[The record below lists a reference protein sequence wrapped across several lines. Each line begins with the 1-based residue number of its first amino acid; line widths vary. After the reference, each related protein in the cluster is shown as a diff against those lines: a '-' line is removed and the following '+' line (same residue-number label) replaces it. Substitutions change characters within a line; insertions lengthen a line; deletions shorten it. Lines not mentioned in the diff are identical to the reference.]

1 MPDETVFQ
9 SHLGGFA
16 YRCRVVPC
24 RGRPALE
31 PVLFLGGAFQDMYA
45 WRRHEA
51 ELAPHATVVT
61 LDLPGWGGAEPL
73 PPSYGVDFLA
83 RAAGL
88 ALDRAGFTRWNLVGA
103 SYGALIGHRLVQLRP
118 RGVVRAAFSGVAGSP
133 SPLEIAR
140 LRACAELLR
149 DGRPARFAEEVTAH
163 LLCADPARRV
173 RRREAVRR
181 VLFSQLAGAAP
192 QERRKMLG
200 NLQRLWSTR
209 IFHPGPPPAVPTLV
223 FTGEHDTVTPPAA
236 GRRFAAGY
244 PRGTFV
250 TVREADHV
258 VHLERDREY
267 SELLLAHFRGEEAA
281 RLPFCRPY
289 VPPAAA

>member
-1 MPDETVFQ
+1 MPDEILLRP
-9 SHLGGFA
+9 HLGGFA

-24 RGRPALE
+24 PGQPVLD
-31 PVLFLGGAFQDMYA
+31 PVLFIGGAFQDMYA
-45 WRRHEA
+45 WQRHA
-51 ELAPHATVVT
+51 AVLAPHATVVT
-61 LDLPGWGGAEPL
+61 VDLPGWGGAEPL

-88 ALDRAGFTRWNLVGA
+88 AMERAGFARWNLVGA

-118 RGVVRAAFSGVAGSP
+118 RSVVRAAFSGIAGTP
-133 SPLEIAR
+133 SAAEIAT

-163 LLCADPARRV
+163 LMCTDPARPV

-192 QERRKMLG
+192 QARRKMLG
-200 NLQRLWSTR
+200 NLQRLWATR
-209 IFHPGPPPAVPTLV
+209 LFHPGPPPDVPTLV

-244 PRGTFV
+244 PRGVFV

-267 SELLLAHFRGEEAA
+267 SELLLTHFRGEQAA

-289 VPPAAA
+289 VPSAAA